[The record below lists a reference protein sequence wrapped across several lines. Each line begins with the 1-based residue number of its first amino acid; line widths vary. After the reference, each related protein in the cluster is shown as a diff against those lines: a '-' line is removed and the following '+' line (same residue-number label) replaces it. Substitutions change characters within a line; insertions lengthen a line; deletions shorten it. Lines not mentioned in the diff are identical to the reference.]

1 MLLQLLQYRAW
12 ALSDDYYSRIY
23 PVLMERFHLGHN
35 LEGLIKKQSEE
46 DLSHRVQILIAAP
59 HAAAGFE
66 MKFGYDKDVNTA
78 IATIGGRNIA
88 LIPVI
93 GPLTKY
99 GGLCTPGMQA
109 YQAKINRVHDSPNIH
124 GTVLI
129 MDTPGGT
136 VDGTPEFGL
145 TVRNSAKPIG
155 VFGDSIVASGGIWI
169 ASQAPAGIVGNA
181 NNPTSFGSIGVLM
194 VLPNHQNEM
203 EAGRFPKMEIFR
215 ARQSTEKAL
224 VNAIE
229 PITEEGRKEIL
240 DELTDLADAFI
251 KTVKDGRGEKLN
263 TETEG
268 LFAGRMFDSKTSKKI
283 GLIDEVGTLHTA
295 VKRVADVAREREK
308 INVSTQSKAD
318 TMKFPKISALLG
330 AAWAKVF
337 GKETEAANLTTEE
350 QASLEAA
357 EQKVAKMEEENARL
371 QATIEENNK
380 KIASLNAQVAE
391 LNTQISTLNSEK
403 QSLQEQLDK
412 KPTGYATTIIPGEKT
427 ETQQATD
434 PKEAAKSY
442 QTSVDEE
449 VARIKTRNSQLVQE

>member
-1 MLLQLLQYRAW
+1 MLQLLQYRAW
-12 ALSDDYYSRIY
+12 ALAEAYYSRVY
-23 PVLMERFHLGHN
+23 PVLAERLHLGHS
-35 LEGLIKKQSEE
+35 LEGLVKKQTEA
-46 DLSHRVQILIAAP
+46 DLLSRIDALIYRRAAQSDVEIKIGRDEQSDLRI
-59 HAAAGFE
+59 AKIG
-66 MKFGYDKDVNTA
+66 DK
-78 IATIGGRNIA
+78 NIA

-99 GGLCTPGMQA
+99 GGLCSYGMQH
-109 YQAKINRVHDSPNIH
+109 YQGMINRANASANIA
-124 GTVLI
+124 GIVLI

-145 TVRNSAKPIG
+145 TVRHSQKPVG
-155 VFGDSIVASGGIWI
+155 VFGDSMVASAGLWI
-169 ASQAPAGIVGNA
+169 ASQAVTIVGNK
-181 NNPTSFGSIGVLM
+181 NNPTEFGSIGVLM
-194 VLPNHQNEM
+194 VLPNHQNEIA
-203 EAGRFPKMEIFR
+203 AGRLPQMEIFR
-215 ARQSTEKAL
+215 AKQSTEKAL
-224 VNAIE
+224 VNSIE
-229 PITEEGRKEIL
+229 PITDEGRKEIIA
-240 DELTDLADAFI
+240 ELTELADTFI
-251 KTVKDGRGEKLN
+251 ATVKDGRGEKLN